1 MRHAFGNTHRRAFE
15 LLGQLRPILS
25 NSRIFGS
32 DLVSLGMDKLIEE
45 MFISEIEGTGAVRN
59 TLKKYL
65 DGNK

>member
-1 MRHAFGNTHRRAFE
+1 MLSGIRIGE
-15 LLGQLRPILS
+15 PSSYCGQLRPILS